1 MIYWLLNYTYISGSV
16 EFLDEQIAMV
26 LSPVSPYLTIVNQ
39 EIYRLQQMG
48 FIQKWLAEYLPTKD
62 RCWNGGKMVEIEN
75 HTVNLNDMQGCFLVL
90 LAGKTFNITMIKV
103 FIKLYFLSMCL
114 GIIAAIFIILVECFV
129 TQHSKR
135 KSNSVVKPFA
145 Q

>member
-1 MIYWLLNYTYISGSV
+1 MFVQYHLFSYYLRIYFPPGSI

-48 FIQKWLAEYLPTKD
+48 FIQKWLSEYLPTKD
-62 RCWNGGKMVEIEN
+62 RCWSGGKMVEIEN

-90 LAGKTFNITMIKV
+90 FAG
-103 FIKLYFLSMCL
+103 
-114 GIIAAIFIILVECFV
+114 
-129 TQHSKR
+129 
-135 KSNSVVKPFA
+135 
-145 Q
+145 

>member
-1 MIYWLLNYTYISGSV
+1 M

-90 LAGKTFNITMIKV
+90 FAGKCVRFSI
-103 FIKLYFLSMCL
+103 LYRSIYVWCVS

-135 KSNSVVKPFA
+135 KANSVVKPFA